1 MAAPIQNS
9 QPQGQP
15 ATTQIGQDQA
25 PGQGVPKSQQG
36 TGYTNLSTLLNAN
49 QGNKLG
55 SAVAGGIEN
64 VGQQTTNALQQGQQD
79 FNTQS
84 QANNL
89 NTAQNQQNVQGV
101 LSNLGV
107 NNNATGAYQSPTGNV
122 TGPSTG
128 DVSNFQQ
135 YMAGQYAGP
144 TNINNISGIQNQA
157 ASAQQQGQEV
167 SSAGGRQALLQQYA
181 SNPGSQYS
189 AGAQNLDTALLGATG
204 GQQLNQARQAVSG
217 LTNQVNNAS
226 SAAQQQ
232 AQQIANQNA
241 GFGQA
246 VTGQVQGA
254 LNNNYTNAQS
264 VAGKDNSQTQLQYN
278 QTQQDI
284 QNAQNG
290 QISAAAAQALG
301 LNNGQ
306 TLYGVNLGSDIGY
319 TQNGQAITDPTQLQQ
334 ANALNVMS
342 NPQYQQYSGL
352 NQLMGKTTAAAGN
365 PYQQGQENYNQAQL
379 QQQIANNPTAAA
391 QSQYQQAQ
399 DMYNLLHQAGST
411 YGAQDTALQKLYGN
425 STTQFGN
432 IPQDVNWVAANQ
444 AQKLAALQAVQNQY
458 GQTVNVSG
466 LTPGT
471 IGTGTSDTGVN
482 TNGSVQ

>member
-1 MAAPIQNS
+1 MASPIQGA

-15 ATTQIGQDQA
+15 NQTQNQPIPGQQ
-25 PGQGVPKSQQG
+25 QGVPKSQQG
-36 TGYTNLSTLLNAN
+36 TGYTNLSTLMNAN
-49 QGNKLG
+49 QGNQLG

-64 VGQQTTNALQQGQQD
+64 VGQQTTNALNNGVQNFNQQA
-79 FNTQS
+79 

-89 NTAQNQQNVQGV
+89 NTTQNQQNVQGV
-101 LSNLGV
+101 LSNLGIGS
-107 NNNATGAYQSPTGNV
+107 NGQSTNPTSV

-135 YMAGQYAGP
+135 YMAGQYGGP
-144 TNINNISGIQNQA
+144 TNIANISGIQNQA
-157 ASAQQQGQEV
+157 QAAQQQGQDT

-181 SNPGSQYS
+181 ANPGSNYS
-189 AGAQNLDTALLGATG
+189 AGDQYLDTALLGATG
-204 GQQLNQARQAVSG
+204 GNQLQQAAASVSG
-217 LTNQVNNAS
+217 LNNQVNSAS

-232 AQQIANQNA
+232 AQQITNQNA

-246 VTGQVQGA
+246 VTGQV
-254 LNNNYTNAQS
+254 NNAVNNVYNPAVQTAQ
-264 VAGKDNSQTQLQYN
+264 QYN
-278 QTQQDI
+278 AANLTNYNNSLTAQ

-290 QISAAAAQALG
+290 TISAQAAQALG
-301 LNNGQ
+301 LTNGQ

-319 TQNGQAITDPTQLQQ
+319 DQNGNPITSASQLQQ
-334 ANALNVMS
+334 ANATNVMS

-352 NQLMGKTTAAAGN
+352 QQLLGQTAAAQG
-365 PYQQGQENYNQAQL
+365 PAYQQGQTTYNNAQL
-379 QQQIANNPTAAA
+379 QQQIAANPTAAA
-391 QSQYQQAQ
+391 QAQYQQAQ
-399 DMYNLLHQAGST
+399 DMYNLMHQAGST
-411 YGAQDTALQKLYGN
+411 YGAQDTALQALYGN
-425 STTQFGN
+425 GTTQFGN

-458 GQTVNVSG
+458 GQTVNVTG

-471 IGTGTSDTGVN
+471 VNTGISGIGVN